1 MHGTQQSGIL
11 DLKLADLVKDEKIL
25 KFAREKA
32 KELLEIDPQLSLPE
46 NNQTALELKKAENRG
61 RNWIEI
67 S

>member
-11 DLKLADLVKDEKIL
+11 DLKIADLVKDEKIL

-32 KELLEIDPQLSLPE
+32 TELLEMDPNLSLPE
-46 NNQTALELKKAENRG
+46 NKQTALELQKAENKG
-61 RNWIEI
+61 ENWIEI